1 MLRTLLKSIDTN
13 NWIVSL
19 IDTIYR
25 EVKPQHFVTLRG
37 LYRINWDIDFN
48 YRLRRYDIAS

>member
-1 MLRTLLKSIDTN
+1 ML
-13 NWIVSL
+13 VSL

-25 EVKPQHFVTLRG
+25 EVKPQYFVTLRG

-48 YRLRRYDIAS
+48 YRLGRYDIAS